1 MLGKIKTLY
10 GKILCFFGSHDL
22 KKINKKELGIAA
34 VCRCKRKGCDFRIE
48 PIVWPRPLQQQ
59 TDKLNWS

>member
-34 VCRCKRKGCDFRIE
+34 GCRCKRKGCDF
-48 PIVWPRPLQQQ
+48 
-59 TDKLNWS
+59 